1 MGIFFDRADR
11 RCTEMFGGICLV
23 SLRSSKFCIGTD
35 SNAKN
40 NIMNVIKD
48 VARQVGRKRLLQKG
62 VVIPGTSPVL
72 DLETTTYTTTLS
84 DAMSDW

>member
-1 MGIFFDRADR
+1 M
-11 RCTEMFGGICLV
+11 
-23 SLRSSKFCIGTD
+23 K
-35 SNAKN
+35 
-40 NIMNVIKD
+40 VIKD